1 VPQLFRNYTE
11 KPYVVTVNDDE
22 VDADD
27 IEDKSEYMLDELVSQ
42 RLAQGFQIVVQ
53 VTPWILNA

>member
-53 VTPWILNA
+53 VTACILNA